1 MFSFCAPLE
10 VPEVKTRTKMIN
22 ACEWPEQ
29 GDSTYT
35 QFAVYSTLVA
45 GWQGGE
51 KHSVHWWVGQPFD
64 ARNPGTLQCRCC
76 RLIVLWST
84 GWGEVLQDR
93 TFWVLEA
100 EQWNRHKQSGWKSI
114 PYSAVLM
121 HPTGKAL
128 CLAHVRSCMD
138 LSGSGSHSSKRKG
151 KNCVSFTEVHQMIKM
166 RYRDKGPIFL
176 CLDEKKATEGCNFTL
191 QLQRR
196 LIHALLDVHREK
208 LRSYKWVAGKMST

>member
-10 VPEVKTRTKMIN
+10 VPEVKTRTKMVN

-35 QFAVYSTLVA
+35 QFAVYITLVA

-128 CLAHVRSCMD
+128 CLAHVRSCLD

-151 KNCVSFTEVHQMIKM
+151 KKLWVSQRYTRWLRWDTETKDLSFFALM
-166 RYRDKGPIFL
+166 R
-176 CLDEKKATEGCNFTL
+176 
-191 QLQRR
+191 RR
-196 LIHALLDVHREK
+196 LQKNAISLFSYREGWSM
-208 LRSYKWVAGKMST
+208 LFWMCTGRSWEVINELQEK